1 MKLYYAAN
9 TRAIRIAWLFEELGM
24 DYEIV
29 PFKLGDKS
37 MREPDYLAVNPN
49 GRVPTIVDGDVTIHE
64 SGAIVEYVLARY
76 GNGRLIPAQDSPEFA
91 EYLQWLHYAEGMIMP
106 QINVIM
112 VETVFLPPERRNET
126 NVKRATKLLN
136 NMLKAVD
143 AALEGKEYLAGEFSG
158 ADIMCG
164 QAVIV
169 SDRLGADLSD
179 KPNLKPYI
187 DRLKARPAFQKAV
200 SL

>member
-187 DRLKARPAFQKAV
+187 DRLKAWPAFQKAV